1 MGPEVCPGVLTNQT
15 PAAQHDGDSQP
26 GALCAPCGDSQPA
39 ANCCLVYRRV
49 SLHGVQNDGAI
60 PHHGIAPRA
69 RQVLAEKQGADS
81 LAFLKPFTWQLW
93 LAILAT
99 LLGIAAIT
107 SALSRVSPL
116 GRFEVRR

>member
-1 MGPEVCPGVLTNQT
+1 MM
-15 PAAQHDGDSQP
+15 AS
-26 GALCAPCGDSQPA
+26 
-39 ANCCLVYRRV
+39 
-49 SLHGVQNDGAI
+49 
-60 PHHGIAPRA
+60 PHA
-69 RQVLAEKQGADS
+69 RQLLAEKQGGDS